1 MKNKLYTVVFF
12 LCMMGIMGACDY
24 LDIVPDERPTEE
36 DAFKDKKAAER
47 YLYSCYS
54 FMPKE
59 REGVYL
65 YQTGEVV
72 TDYDRKY
79 LQGDYTAANLG
90 DFHYWSRMYGG
101 IRRCY
106 TLLNNVD
113 AVPKLEEELKTVYK
127 AEAKFL
133 IAYYHFMLLR
143 AYGPIMLVD
152 HEIDVTEDIPENG
165 FLKRSPFDECVDW
178 IANLYDE
185 AYNSGL
191 VVEHT
196 TTYYGRATQLAAKAL
211 KARLL
216 LYAAS
221 PLFNG
226 NTKFYSNELLDPE
239 TSEPLMNLN
248 YDVKKWERAE
258 TACQEAVE
266 LADALNYKPFS
277 VKSEEDI
284 PGDLYPKDVVEY
296 GLRMSF
302 MDKKNMEV
310 IWADTRREGTY
321 GPQNQSAPRDP
332 KDDGNSWNGV
342 APSLATIQNFYTRNG
357 LPISVDPEYYPS
369 QEYYQIGSYEG
380 ESTCNLNLDREP
392 RFYAWISFHNGWYEM
407 QRNQQGRFRTKFR
420 GNDDHGKKGMSTNYS
435 LTGYLVKKWVT
446 PAYDTH
452 NGFTN
457 YPWPIIRVA
466 ELYLN
471 LAEAAA
477 EANHLE
483 VAKSALNR
491 VRAHA
496 GIPNVEESWEG
507 IATLDQKKLIEIIRQ
522 ERTIEL
528 SFEGQYGWDTRRW
541 MTTEKILGHNPQG
554 MSVNGT
560 TDETFF
566 VPIEVE
572 MSWKFQSPKNYLLPI
587 ADTELNINQKLV
599 QNPGY

>member
-1 MKNKLYTVVFF
+1 MKSKLYIVLF
-12 LCMMGIMGACDY
+12 LLCTMGLISSCNY

-47 YLYSCYS
+47 YLYSCYA

-65 YQTGEVV
+65 YQTGEIV

-79 LQGDYTAANLG
+79 LQGDYTAADLG

-106 TLLNNVD
+106 TLLNNID
-113 AVPKLEEELKTVYK
+113 AVPKMEEDLKTIYK

-133 IAYYHFMLLR
+133 VAYYHFLLLR

-152 HEIDVTEDIPENG
+152 HEMDVINPENEY
-165 FLKRSPFDECVDW
+165 LKRSSFDTCVDW

-191 VVEHT
+191 VTEQA
-196 TTYYGRATQLAAKAL
+196 TTYYGRATKLAAKAL

-216 LYAAS
+216 VYAAS

-226 NTKFYSNELLDPE
+226 NSKFYSDTLLDPE
-239 TSEPLMNLN
+239 TSEPLMSQN
-248 YDVKKWERAE
+248 YDVAKWERAMA
-258 TACQEAVE
+258 ACQEAVT
-266 LADALNYKPFS
+266 LAEGLGYKAFS
-277 VKSEEDI
+277 VKNEEEI
-284 PGDLYPKDVVEY
+284 PSDLYPKDIVEY
-296 GLRMSF
+296 SLRMSF

-342 APSLATIQNFYTRNG
+342 APSLDIVKNFYTENG
-357 LPISVDPEYYPS
+357 LPISEDPEYFTS
-369 QEYYQIGSYEG
+369 DEYYRTGLYEG
-380 ESTCNLNLDREP
+380 ENTCNLHLEREP

-420 GNDDHGKKGMSTNYS
+420 SQDDHGKKGMSTNYS
-435 LTGYLVKKWVT
+435 LTGYLVKKWTT

-452 NGFTN
+452 NGFAN
-457 YPWPIIRVA
+457 YPWPIIRMA

-477 EANHLE
+477 EANDLT
-483 VAKSALNR
+483 VAKSALNK
-491 VRAHA
+491 VREHA
-496 GIPNVEESWEG
+496 GIPTVEESWKG
-507 IATLDQKKLIEIIRQ
+507 IATLNQKKLIEIIRQ

-541 MTTEKILGHNPQG
+541 MTAESILNHNPHG
-554 MSVNGT
+554 MNVNGAS
-560 TDETFF
+560 DAAFF
-566 VPIEVE
+566 VPTEVE
-572 MSWKFQSPKNYLLPI
+572 MAWKFVSPRNYLLPI
-587 ADTELNINQKLV
+587 ADTELNINQRLV

>member
-1 MKNKLYTVVFF
+1 MKNKIYTVFF
-12 LCMMGIMGACDY
+12 ILCMMGVMGACDY

-47 YLYSCYS
+47 YLYSCYA

-72 TDYDRKY
+72 TDYDRKF

-106 TLLNNVD
+106 TLLKNID
-113 AVPKLEEELKTVYK
+113 AVPKMEENLKTVYK

-143 AYGPIMLVD
+143 AYGPIVLVD
-152 HEIDVTEDIPENG
+152 SELDMYDDTNFP
-165 FLKRSPFDECVDW
+165 KRSSFDVCVDW

-226 NTKFYSNELLDPE
+226 NSEFYSDNLKDPE
-239 TSEPLMNLN
+239 TSEPLMNLT
-248 YDVKKWERAE
+248 YDPKKWERAE
-258 TACQEAVE
+258 IACQEAVNM
-266 LADALNYKPFS
+266 ADELNYKPFS
-277 VKSEEDI
+277 VKNESEI
-284 PGDLYPKDVVEY
+284 PSDFYPKDMVEY
-296 GLRMSF
+296 GIRMSF

-310 IWADTRREGTY
+310 VWADTRKEGKY

-332 KDDGNSWNGV
+332 KDDGDSWNGV
-342 APSLATIQNFYTRNG
+342 APSLATVQNFYTKNG
-357 LPISVDPEYYPS
+357 LPISEDPEYYTS
-369 QEYYQIGSYEG
+369 GEYYQIGTYEG

-392 RFYAWISFHNGWYEM
+392 RFYAWVSFHNGWYEM
-407 QRNQQGRFRTKFR
+407 QRNGVGRFRTKFR
-420 GNDDHGKKGMSTNYS
+420 SNDDHGKKGMSTNYS
-435 LTGYLVKKWVT
+435 LTGYLIKKWVT

-452 NGFTN
+452 NGYTN

-477 EANHLE
+477 EANHLD
-483 VAKSALNR
+483 VAKAALNR

-496 GIPNVEESWEG
+496 GIPDVEESWKG

-528 SFEGQYGWDTRRW
+528 SFEGHYGWDIRRW
-541 MTTEKILGHNPQG
+541 KTADKVLNHNPEG
-554 MSVNGT
+554 MSVNSA
-560 TDETFF
+560 TDEEFF
-566 VPIEVE
+566 NPIEVE
-572 MSWKFQSPKNYLLPI
+572 MAWKFSSPKNYLLPI
-587 ADTELNINQKLV
+587 SDRELNINLRLV